1 MFLVISPL
9 SDVSYANVFSVCGLS
24 SHSLDFVLKVKVL
37 NFIEMQLISYFFHG
51 FHFCCYS

>member
-24 SHSLDFVLKVKVL
+24 SHSLDFVLKMKVL